1 MLVSALGASAPQPD
15 TAARGQTTD
24 ADADDGLAAALLN
37 GGGSGGDAAAADDL
51 AAATEATAAAD
62 GGPEPAGVP
71 VAAFSA
77 AAAVKAEPGA
87 LQQTGHAQNGAASE
101 AGPAAGPPATGPSPP
116 HRNGAAEPVA
126 AAGRV
131 GAKRPLDHDAALDG
145 PAVKVKREP
154 A

>member
-1 MLVSALGASAPQPD
+1 VLVSALGASAPQPD
-15 TAARGQTTD
+15 TAARGQPTG

-37 GGGSGGDAAAADDL
+37 GGGSGGNAAAADDL

-62 GGPEPAGVP
+62 GGSEPAGVP
-71 VAAFSA
+71 VAAF
-77 AAAVKAEPGA
+77 AVKAEPGA
-87 LQQTGHAQNGAASE
+87 LQPMGHAQNGAASE
-101 AGPAAGPPATGPSPP
+101 AGPAAGSPAAGPSPP
-116 HRNGAAEPVA
+116 RRNGAAEPVA